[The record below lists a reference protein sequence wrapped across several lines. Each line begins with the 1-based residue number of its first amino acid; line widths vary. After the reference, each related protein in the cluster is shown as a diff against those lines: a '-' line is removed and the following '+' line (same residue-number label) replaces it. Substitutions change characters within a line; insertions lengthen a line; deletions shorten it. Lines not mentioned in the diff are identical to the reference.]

1 MLAFIDD
8 AEPCRL
14 DEVIGSGCVRDDVL
28 TAFDEIARTA
38 LGQNRCVVIT
48 DERGTQMALLLRVN
62 DDVHGVLAL
71 DQVQCSVE
79 PDFIDSL
86 APFTTTAALVMRQ
99 FQDDLSSSQVGAVID
114 HLAEGV
120 LTFDE
125 AGRVQAMN
133 GAAEQL
139 FGYNVDEIEGQR
151 VSMLVAEP
159 LASELDAQLAAS
171 GVLRVTYP
179 GREFEGRR
187 KDGKVFP
194 MQVSL
199 SDIEVQGRKLFIAIA
214 RDMTDFKAREQ
225 SAEEDRANT
234 ETLQQLARIDAVT
247 TIANRRYF
255 DETLEK
261 EVRRAARD
269 ENPLALVFC
278 DIDFF
283 KAFNDR
289 YGHPAGDKALRNVAL
304 AIDSCFQRAGE
315 LAARYGGEEFG
326 VVIPGADIDQAAQL
340 AGTLKE
346 RVEQLG
352 IPHGASPVADTITV
366 SVGVASIVPGP
377 KFDPTELVDEADRA
391 LYRAKGSGRNRIM
404 LADKSAKR
412 HRLQAL

>member
-1 MLAFIDD
+1 MLAFIEDG
-8 AEPCRL
+8 EPCRL
-14 DEVIGSGCVRDDVL
+14 DEVIGSGCARDEIL
-28 TAFDEIARTA
+28 MAFDELARVA
-38 LGQNRCVVIT
+38 LAKDRCVIDT
-48 DERGTQMALLLRVN
+48 DAHGVQVALLLRIG

-71 DQVQCSVE
+71 DHVHCPTDPE
-79 PDFIDSL
+79 FIDGL
-86 APFTTTAALVMRQ
+86 APFTTTVAAVMRQ

-114 HLAEGV
+114 HIAEGV

-125 AGRVQAMN
+125 AGKVCAMN
-133 GAAEQL
+133 AAAEQL
-139 FGYNVDEIEGQR
+139 FGYNVNDIEGETI
-151 VSMLVAEP
+151 SILVAEP

-187 KDGKVFP
+187 KDGTVFP

-199 SDIEVQGRKLFIAIA
+199 SDIEVQGRKLFIAIT
-214 RDMTDFKAREQ
+214 RDLTDFKAREQ
-225 SAEEDRANT
+225 SAEQDRVNT
-234 ETLQQLARIDAVT
+234 ETLEQLARIDAVT

-269 ENPLALVFC
+269 QKSLALVFC

-289 YGHPAGDKALRNVAL
+289 YGHPAGDKALRGVAL
-304 AIDSCFQRAGE
+304 AIDGVFQRAGE

-326 VVIPGADIDQAAQL
+326 VVIPGADLEQAAKL
-340 AGTLKE
+340 ATTLKE
-346 RVEQLG
+346 RVEQLS
-352 IPHGASPVADTITV
+352 IPHGASPVADMITV
-366 SVGVASIVPGP
+366 SVGVASVVPGP

-404 LADKSAKR
+404 LSDKSAKR
-412 HRLQAL
+412 RKLQAL